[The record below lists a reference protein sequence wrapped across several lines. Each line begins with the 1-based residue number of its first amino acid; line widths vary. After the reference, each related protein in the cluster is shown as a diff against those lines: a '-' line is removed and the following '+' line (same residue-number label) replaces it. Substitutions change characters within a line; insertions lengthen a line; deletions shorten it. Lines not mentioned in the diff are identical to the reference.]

1 MLEHAAAGHTP
12 QLGTFTRFLS
22 AEDDSSAFGNVE
34 YQLLILTVERVDR
47 HLWVL
52 RRERR
57 PQAQVDEVFVR
68 QLIAFKPINRRSN

>member
-22 AEDDSSAFGNVE
+22 TEDDSSAFGNVE

-47 HLWVL
+47 HL
-52 RRERR
+52 
-57 PQAQVDEVFVR
+57 
-68 QLIAFKPINRRSN
+68 